1 MSLLQIKDPKADT
14 KPKQRFVVGIDFG
27 TTNSLVCKYT
37 DDGFKHYHLNGND
50 LISSS
55 ISISPQHNITVGSL
69 HNQKNNSYYIPSI
82 KRFIGADDMQLKYL
96 QKYNHE
102 FTKKDNM
109 LALTIFNRAYSVV
122 DLSSLIFN
130 FLKNLAET
138 NEDEVLEAAVIT
150 VPAYFND
157 SQRQAVKNAALLAN
171 IDVMRLINE
180 PTAAAIAYGLES
192 DAYGNYVVYDLGGGT
207 FDVSILSLEKGIFR
221 VLSTDGNTMLG
232 GDDIDFII
240 ANWIKNNYNELD
252 YLEPSSL
259 KNHAKNIKEQFNGS
273 ISNVSYRIDDCEI
286 ILPKKIFQ
294 ELLSPIIDKTIKTVK
309 SALKESGLR
318 QNEIDSFILVGGST
332 RIFEIKNRLRSTF
345 DCNILDE
352 IDPDK
357 VVAQGAAIQ
366 ANILSGNSKED
377 ILLLDVLPL
386 SLGIE
391 TMGNLSEKII
401 PRNTAIP
408 IVARKTF
415 TTFKDGQTKLLIHV
429 IQGEREL
436 VSDCKSL
443 GKITLENIPPM
454 VAGAPR
460 VEVEF
465 QIDADGLL
473 SVTATEKNSQTHA
486 TTVIKPAYGLTESE
500 ITKMISDANL
510 SAEED
515 MSARRLSESKVEAER
530 VIYAL
535 EQALNHDGSELLTKS
550 EYDSISSELS
560 KLRELSKKHD
570 FVKIDN
576 QIKSLESK
584 SEFYVE
590 RRMNKSI
597 QSLIAGKGVDDV
609 LK

>member
-1 MSLLQIKDPKADT
+1 MI
-14 KPKQRFVVGIDFG
+14 
-27 TTNSLVCKYT
+27 
-37 DDGFKHYHLNGND
+37 
-50 LISSS
+50 
-55 ISISPQHNITVGSL
+55 
-69 HNQKNNSYYIPSI
+69 
-82 KRFIGADDMQLKYL
+82 
-96 QKYNHE
+96 
-102 FTKKDNM
+102 
-109 LALTIFNRAYSVV
+109 
-122 DLSSLIFN
+122 
-130 FLKNLAET
+130 
-138 NEDEVLEAAVIT
+138 
-150 VPAYFND
+150 
-157 SQRQAVKNAALLAN
+157 
-171 IDVMRLINE
+171 
-180 PTAAAIAYGLES
+180 
-192 DAYGNYVVYDLGGGT
+192 
-207 FDVSILSLEKGIFR
+207 
-221 VLSTDGNTMLG
+221 
-232 GDDIDFII
+232 
-240 ANWIKNNYNELD
+240 
-252 YLEPSSL
+252 
-259 KNHAKNIKEQFNGS
+259 
-273 ISNVSYRIDDCEI
+273 
-286 ILPKKIFQ
+286 
-294 ELLSPIIDKTIKTVK
+294 SPIIDETIETVK
-309 SALKESGLR
+309 SALKQSGLK

-332 RIFEIKNRLRSTF
+332 RIFEIKNRLRETF
-345 DCNILDE
+345 DCNILDD

-366 ANILSGNSKED
+366 ADILSGNSKED

-408 IVARKTF
+408 IVAKKTF

-443 GKITLENIPPM
+443 GKITLDNIPPM

-460 VEVEF
+460 IEVEF

-473 SVTATEKNSQTHA
+473 SITATEKNSQTQA
-486 TTVIKPAYGLTESE
+486 SAVIKPAYGLTESE
-500 ITKMISDANL
+500 ITKMISDANF

-535 EQALNHDGSELLTKS
+535 EQALNNDGSELLDKS
-550 EYDSISSELS
+550 EYDIISSELS
-560 KLRELSKKHD
+560 KLIELSKKND
-570 FVKIDN
+570 FVEIDN